1 MNFGLAVLSA
11 QKILLA
17 FLRMTYS
24 YPLALSLRVPSLKV
38 FLGHLLLKY
47 VPIPHPTLVFS
58 LITPCFISLKQ

>member
-1 MNFGLAVLSA
+1 MNFGLAILSVH
-11 QKILLA
+11 KILLA

-47 VPIPHPTLVFS
+47 VPIPHPILVFS
-58 LITPCFISLKQ
+58 LIIPCFISLKQ